1 MADWSSPL
9 TSLDRGLS
17 EANMSNCMVAGIS
30 GWCGMSCPVLCA
42 GKCEEEE
49 MIEAKRAEQ
58 GDGA

>member
-1 MADWSSPL
+1 
-9 TSLDRGLS
+9 
-17 EANMSNCMVAGIS
+17 MSNCMVAGIS